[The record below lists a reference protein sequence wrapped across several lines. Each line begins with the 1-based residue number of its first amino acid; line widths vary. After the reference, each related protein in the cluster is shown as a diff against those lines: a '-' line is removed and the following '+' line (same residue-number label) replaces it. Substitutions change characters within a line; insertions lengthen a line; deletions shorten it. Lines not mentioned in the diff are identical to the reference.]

1 MEKISGILKP
11 SHRVTSVDMKE
22 AAPIRPGTPSFG
34 RPEGTSS
41 LRDRNNSVDGA
52 GASQEAHSTMMHWR
66 SREGNNTRA
75 VGEIADRFFSA
86 NKKEV
91 MKPISMQ
98 APDRPVIG
106 EADVDREPASNEV
119 VPFENPLREEP
130 ADGEYYPKG
139 SFINAVA

>member
-11 SHRVTSVDMKE
+11 SNRVTSVDMKE

-41 LRDRNNSVDGA
+41 LRDRTKSADGL
-52 GASQEAHSTMMHWR
+52 GASQEAHATMMHWR
-66 SREGNNTRA
+66 TKEGNNTRA

-91 MKPISMQ
+91 MKSINVQ
-98 APDRPVIG
+98 APERPVIG
-106 EADVDREPASNEV
+106 EADVEREPASEMA
-119 VPFENPLREEP
+119 PFENPLHEEP

-139 SFINAVA
+139 SFINVSA